1 MTATTHPLIIQG
13 GMGIGVSS
21 WRLAR
26 AVSSRGQLGVVSG
39 TAVDLSFTRILQDG
53 DPGGHLRRAI
63 EAFPIPGVGAEALRR
78 WFRPDGREPG
88 SPYAL
93 ASMYRHTMNKARQ
106 QLVVLANFCEVWLA
120 RDGHA
125 GHIGINL
132 LTKVQFPT
140 LASLYGALLAG
151 VDYVLMG
158 AGIPREIPGVLDD
171 LAEHQPTQLR
181 ADADFEDVSP
191 LSFDPAAHDGP
202 IGTRLRRPA
211 FLPIIASNSLATML
225 ARKAN
230 GSVNGFVVE
239 GSTAGGHNAPP
250 RGGDRFGPLSDS
262 GEPIYGPRDEVD
274 LAKLAE
280 LGLPF
285 WLAGG
290 TGSPEGLTAA
300 RAAGAAGIQVG
311 TLFAYTDESG
321 LDPALKRDV
330 LEGVVAGEVS
340 VRTDPDASPTGY
352 PFKIVERGGTAI
364 GAAERRRKC
373 DIGALRTMHRHEG
386 RTVYRCPAEPVDDY
400 VKKGGKIEDTERRRC
415 LCNGLMAD
423 IGLAQ
428 VTDSGG
434 REPPLLTA
442 GDDLVALG
450 RFLER
455 SADGVSYT
463 ASDAIDWLLAY

>member
-1 MTATTHPLIIQG
+1 MTATEFPLIIQG

-26 AVSSRGQLGVVSG
+26 AVALRGQLGVVSG

-63 EAFPIPGVGAEALRR
+63 AAFPVPEIGTEALRR
-78 WFRPDGREPG
+78 WFRPEGRAPG
-88 SPYAL
+88 TGYTL
-93 ASMYRHTMNKARQ
+93 VSMYRHTMTVARQ
-106 QLVVLANFCEVWLA
+106 QLIMLANFCEVWLA
-120 RDGHA
+120 REGQA
-125 GHIGINL
+125 GQIGINL

-140 LASLYGALLAG
+140 LASLYGAVLAG

-158 AGIPREIPGVLDD
+158 AGIPREIPGALDA
-171 LAEHQPTQLR
+171 LAQHQPAQLR
-181 ADADFEDVSP
+181 ADADFEARP
-191 LSFDPAAHDGP
+191 LAFDPATHAGLA
-202 IGTRLRRPA
+202 GMNLQRPA
-211 FLPIIASNSLATML
+211 FLPIVSSNSLATML

-230 GSVNGFVVE
+230 GQVNGFVVE
-239 GSTAGGHNAPP
+239 GPTAGGHNAPP
-250 RGGDRFGPLSDS
+250 RGGDRHGPLNER
-262 GEPIYGPRDEVD
+262 GEPIYGPRDGVD
-274 LAKLAE
+274 AAKLAE

-290 TGSPEGLTAA
+290 TGSPEGLATA

-321 LDPALKRDV
+321 LDPALKREV
-330 LEGVVAGEVS
+330 LEGVIAGEVS

-352 PFKIVERGGTAI
+352 PFKVVERGGVAI
-364 GAAERRRKC
+364 GAADRRRKC
-373 DIGALRTMHRHEG
+373 DIGALRTMHSHEG

-400 VKKGGKIEDTERRRC
+400 VKKGGKAEDTERRRC

-428 VTDSGG
+428 VTETGG
-434 REPPLLTA
+434 HEPPLLTA
-442 GDDLVALG
+442 GDDLVTLG
-450 RFLER
+450 RFLEHTGA
-455 SADGVSYT
+455 SSSYT
-463 ASDAIDWLLAY
+463 ASDAIDWLLT